1 MPRRIAALQSLSI
14 CWKLAA
20 LSGLNA
26 HPMTE
31 TTERPASAA
40 PPHRSTWLRST
51 LGLSQKEAVASATM
65 TATGDNFFNAFA
77 IYLNASAVQMGWLMA
92 IPQLFGALCQVLSA
106 WLGNYLPRKP
116 LVVMTARLQT
126 GVVAGLSLLALTRAE
141 NSVPW
146 LIALAVLYFSCIN
159 FIQPQWRAW
168 MGSVVPQR
176 RRGAFF
182 ASRTRL
188 TMMASLL
195 VFLGGGGL
203 LSLSQRFELVWLGFA
218 LLFAVAATG
227 RGYSSHFLAQMV
239 DPDPDPHPASRKGF
253 WQSIVQLRA
262 SLSDKTFRDYSL
274 FVAGMQGVV
283 AISAPFFAVYMLRDL
298 GFSYLQYSVNAI
310 ASILTQFLLLHFW
323 GRFSDRFGNRLVMQ
337 ISSVLIPLMPLLW
350 LFSTDY
356 VYLLWVQVLSGFVW
370 SGFSLSTANYLY
382 DIRPHRSDFAV
393 YAAMQSALSA
403 SAVFVGA
410 ILGGLI
416 ASKAPG
422 VVEALPFLHD
432 IHSPLYLVF
441 FASFLLRALIAAWFV
456 PRAVEP
462 HIRRRP
468 QLLQLIFRISRFNA
482 ISGVSLDWLS
492 VTRRA
497 DRHEPPK
504 DEDAP
509 KE

>member
-1 MPRRIAALQSLSI
+1 MTDAA
-14 CWKLAA
+14 
-20 LSGLNA
+20 
-26 HPMTE
+26 
-31 TTERPASAA
+31 ERPAGDA
-40 PPHRSTWLRST
+40 PPHRSVWLRGT

-116 LVVMTARLQT
+116 LVVMTARMQT
-126 GVVAGLSLLALTRAE
+126 LVVAGLSLLALTRAE
-141 NSVPW
+141 NSVAW
-146 LIALAVLYFSCIN
+146 LIGLAVLYFSCIN

-176 RRGAFF
+176 RRGTFF

-188 TMMASLL
+188 TMMASLGI
-195 VFLGGGGL
+195 FLSGGAL
-203 LSLSQRFELVWLGFA
+203 LSLSQRFEVVWLGFA
-218 LLFAVAATG
+218 LLFAIAATG
-227 RGYSSHFLAQMV
+227 RGYSSHFLAQMH
-239 DPDPDPHPASRKGF
+239 DPDPSPHPASRKGF

-262 SLSDKTFRDYSL
+262 SLSDKTFRDYSF

-298 GFSYLQYSVNAI
+298 EFTYLEYSLNAT
-310 ASILTQFLLLHFW
+310 ASILTQFLMLRFW

-337 ISSVLIPLMPLLW
+337 FSSVLIPLMPLMW

-356 VYLLWVQVLSGFVW
+356 VYLLGVQVLSGFVW

-403 SAVFVGA
+403 CAVFMGA

-416 ASKAPG
+416 ASAAPKL
-422 VVEALPFLHD
+422 VELLPFLQN
-432 IHSPLYLVF
+432 IRSPLYLVF
-441 FASFLLRALIAAWFV
+441 FSSFLLRALIAAWFV

-462 HIRRRP
+462 HMRRRP
-468 QLLQLIFRISRFNA
+468 QLLQLIFRVSRFNA

-492 VTRRA
+492 VTRRDDGNTA
-497 DRHEPPK
+497 VK
-504 DEDAP
+504 DEDVTAP
-509 KE
+509 